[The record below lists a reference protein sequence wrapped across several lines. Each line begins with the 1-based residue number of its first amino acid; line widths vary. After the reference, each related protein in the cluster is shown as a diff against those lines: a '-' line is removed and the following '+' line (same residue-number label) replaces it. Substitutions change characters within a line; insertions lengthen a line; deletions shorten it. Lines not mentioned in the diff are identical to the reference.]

1 MKERQEKPK
10 KLKVTL
16 TIEVRSRKCPVCGGV
31 SLVRHYSKTRSKIAY
46 DLRVS
51 ESGIRRQVI
60 LCTAALHYCTVCN
73 RYFLPPRYR
82 RSAKHYHSLMSWTM
96 YQHVVHRVSF
106 EMLDDMLRDYF
117 CLPISHVE
125 IHMFKPL
132 LAHYYRKT
140 YQQIL
145 SNLLA
150 GDILHMDETT
160 VNFRKSKGY
169 VWVIANM
176 ENVIYVFRPTRDGD
190 WLHELL
196 CGFKGVL
203 ITDFY
208 SAYDS
213 IACEQQKCLV
223 HLIRDM
229 NDDLLRNPF
238 DQAFRLLVSRFGA
251 LLRIIVS
258 TIDEHGLRQR
268 YLHKHEADVERFY
281 RNLDDRAFAS
291 DLAGD
296 YRGRLVRYREK
307 LFTFLRH
314 DGVPWNNN
322 NAEHAIKPFARY
334 RSIADGVMSETRLR
348 DYLVLLSLFQTCK
361 YRGISFLRFLLSRK
375 KSLNDFHDSGRLE
388 HVPIGLELYPRG
400 LSNFPQQG
408 RSKKAKAVM
417 DRPFFPHG

>member
-1 MKERQEKPK
+1 
-10 KLKVTL
+10 
-16 TIEVRSRKCPVCGGV
+16 
-31 SLVRHYSKTRSKIAY
+31 
-46 DLRVS
+46 
-51 ESGIRRQVI
+51 
-60 LCTAALHYCTVCN
+60 
-73 RYFLPPRYR
+73 
-82 RSAKHYHSLMSWTM
+82 
-96 YQHVVHRVSF
+96 
-106 EMLDDMLRDYF
+106 
-117 CLPISHVE
+117 
-125 IHMFKPL
+125 
-132 LAHYYRKT
+132 
-140 YQQIL
+140 
-145 SNLLA
+145 
-150 GDILHMDETT
+150 MDETT

-176 ENVIYVFRPTRDGD
+176 ENVIYVYRPTRDAD

-208 SAYDS
+208 GAYDS

-229 NDDLLRNPF
+229 NDDLLRNPI
-238 DQAFRLLVSRFGA
+238 DQAFRSLVSQFGA

-258 TIDEHGLRQR
+258 TIDGHGLRQR

-361 YRGISFLRFLLSRK
+361 YRGISFLRFLLSRER
-375 KSLNDFHDSGRLE
+375 SLNHFHDSGRLV
-388 HVPIGLELYPRG
+388 HKPIGLELYPKG